1 MIKQKTFETEI
12 EINEFVSKSP
22 NINIISIETEKY
34 EKMIGDEFSIWYS
47 KAEKFKM
54 WYNDNN

>member
-12 EINEFVSKSP
+12 EINDFVNTQ